1 VICKIKRQRPVASH
15 IFRGR
20 GAQFR
25 FLLCGCPFSL
35 SLSLLLSKRT
45 ASPRLQHSEAM
56 PVARPLLRALL
67 RAESAWRKAA
77 RVAMERSAA
86 AASSSSSSISTSSDL
101 DDEPSTS
108 SSTTLRF
115 REPMDVSAWQ
125 RGRHGWALGGES
137 YHLEAARAAL
147 GGGGGGSAALPL
159 GPPTSGVFRGT
170 GLRRLILS
178 NFRAAAAAAAT
189 TDLSAAEDAGFAALR
204 ALGEQRAME
213 RCSSDSLC
221 ANGVRVEATAALVA
235 ALPCSLSLSPSRASP
250 AMRAVTAAGP
260 GVIVITSVGEAGS
273 SDEEEESGED
283 EDEDESDD
291 DDVDDTSRRASRV
304 ASFPPP
310 SPSSS
315 PSSAA
320 STAPEM
326 RYVFTYR
333 LRITNTNPP
342 LPDDDE
348 EDEEEEDGESDGG
361 GEEGEEEA
369 TAAAETAKGTSSSHP
384 SHSQTPGLRVQ
395 LLTRGWQIR
404 DSSGRLHAAVPKGS
418 PGVVGCTPV
427 LSPGETFEYYS
438 STDLPTPAGVM
449 SGSFGMTVV
458 GNPGDGNGNGSES
471 SSSSSSTGR
480 SSGSG
485 IGRNRKQQQQQRQR
499 KSPSPSS
506 PVLSTVAARRF
517 EAVVAPFALRADPL
531 KR

>member
-1 VICKIKRQRPVASH
+1 MICKIKRQRPVASH

-235 ALPCSLSLSPSRASP
+235 STEAATTAGTRSRAPRSSRRTKARVRSRVEGAGAVVGGAEEGALVSPSPPSLAPPPPPRPPPALALLAASTLSLP
-250 AMRAVTAAGP
+250 AACA
-260 GVIVITSVGEAGS
+260 
-273 SDEEEESGED
+273 
-283 EDEDESDD
+283 
-291 DDVDDTSRRASRV
+291 
-304 ASFPPP
+304 
-310 SPSSS
+310 
-315 PSSAA
+315 SAA
-320 STAPEM
+320 SRSCHDLLLKA
-326 RYVFTYR
+326 
-333 LRITNTNPP
+333 
-342 LPDDDE
+342 
-348 EDEEEEDGESDGG
+348 
-361 GEEGEEEA
+361 A
-369 TAAAETAKGTSSSHP
+369 TAA
-384 SHSQTPGLRVQ
+384 
-395 LLTRGWQIR
+395 
-404 DSSGRLHAAVPKGS
+404 
-418 PGVVGCTPV
+418 
-427 LSPGETFEYYS
+427 
-438 STDLPTPAGVM
+438 
-449 SGSFGMTVV
+449 
-458 GNPGDGNGNGSES
+458 
-471 SSSSSSTGR
+471 
-480 SSGSG
+480 
-485 IGRNRKQQQQQRQR
+485 
-499 KSPSPSS
+499 
-506 PVLSTVAARRF
+506 
-517 EAVVAPFALRADPL
+517 
-531 KR
+531 